1 MAPCCTFTQ
10 ELMFKTAKIK
20 NVLEATCRPN
30 LCEKLKD
37 LQYR

>member
-1 MAPCCTFTQ
+1 MAPYCAFTQ

-30 LCEKLKD
+30 LFEKLKD